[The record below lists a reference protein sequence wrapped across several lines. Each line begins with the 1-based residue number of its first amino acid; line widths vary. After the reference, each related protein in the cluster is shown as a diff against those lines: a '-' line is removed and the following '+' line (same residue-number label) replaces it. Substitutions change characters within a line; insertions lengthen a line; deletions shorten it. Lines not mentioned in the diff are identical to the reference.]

1 MKAATTNLFFVPL
14 LLLNSI
20 MFVKSFTQIARQSS
34 SMISKSTAAS
44 IQRTSAVSYTQQ
56 QLTSPLTTR
65 YMSSPSEEQ
74 TSVVDTCREKIVKA
88 LETDDVKVLGT
99 YLLCCAIYCN
109 ENVLMCLTFSV
120 HISAVLMHAH
130 QPRTNRGI
138 R

>member
-1 MKAATTNLFFVPL
+1 MKAATTNLFFVPLL

-56 QLTSPLTTR
+56 QSTLSPLTTH
-65 YMSSPSEEQ
+65 YMSSSPSEEQ

-88 LETDDVKVLGT
+88 LETDDIKVLGMS
-99 YLLCCAIYCN
+99 YRC
-109 ENVLMCLTFSV
+109 F
-120 HISAVLMHAH
+120 
-130 QPRTNRGI
+130 G
-138 R
+138 

>member
-1 MKAATTNLFFVPL
+1 
-14 LLLNSI
+14 

-44 IQRTSAVSYTQQ
+44 IQRTTAVSYTQQ
-56 QLTSPLTTR
+56 QLASPLTTR

-99 YLLCCAIYCN
+99 HLCYVIYLL
-109 ENVLMCLTFSV
+109 
-120 HISAVLMHAH
+120 
-130 QPRTNRGI
+130 Q
-138 R
+138 

>member
-1 MKAATTNLFFVPL
+1 
-14 LLLNSI
+14 

-44 IQRTSAVSYTQQ
+44 IQRGAAVSYPQQ
-56 QLTSPLTTR
+56 TSLLSPLTTR

-99 YLLCCAIYCN
+99 SWYYA
-109 ENVLMCLTFSV
+109 
-120 HISAVLMHAH
+120 
-130 QPRTNRGI
+130 
-138 R
+138 

>member
-1 MKAATTNLFFVPL
+1 
-14 LLLNSI
+14 

-56 QLTSPLTTR
+56 QTSLLSPLSTR

-99 YLLCCAIYCN
+99 SYY
-109 ENVLMCLTFSV
+109 V
-120 HISAVLMHAH
+120 
-130 QPRTNRGI
+130 
-138 R
+138 